1 MMKGNMSSWAKA
13 APPKIQAKQPVGQAK
28 QPVGQAKQPTGQ
40 VKHSTKQVNT
50 KPQQALVSPKN
61 TIIPVHSVV
70 AEFKGG
76 LGNRIFMALAA
87 SHYAKQTGRDFVL
100 VPALTFDNAHE
111 SKKDTDAALRK
122 LFPHMKTH
130 IGKHDNWAVH
140 IDPNKNA
147 FEYAVV
153 PDYKNNS
160 VIFRGYFQSQRYF
173 PEQAPL
179 IYSQKYE
186 DTFFL
191 HIRLGDYV
199 GSVHEV
205 DLKNYYNDALSRIKS
220 SIEQPKLLIFSDQP
234 LKAED
239 YIKKYLNM
247 DNTSY
252 THSKAVDAYDCL
264 VEMASCVGGICA
276 NSSLSWMG
284 AYFQR
289 PQQDAHIYMPS
300 PWSKGEH
307 LGIPIDLYP
316 EWAIKLPA

>member
-1 MMKGNMSSWAKA
+1 MSSWVKA
-13 APPKIQAKQPVGQAK
+13 APPKIQVKQPS
-28 QPVGQAKQPTGQ
+28 GQ
-40 VKHSTKQVNT
+40 VKQPSGQV
-50 KPQQALVSPKN
+50 KQALIPLKN
-61 TIIPVHSVV
+61 TISTPHCVV

-87 SHYAKQTGRDFVL
+87 SYYAKQTGRDFVL
-100 VPALTFDNAHE
+100 MPALSFDNTHE
-111 SKKDTDAALRK
+111 SKKETDSALRK

-130 IGKHDNWAVH
+130 IGKHDSWTVH

-147 FEYAVV
+147 FEFATV
-153 PDYKNNS
+153 PEYKNNS

-173 PEQAPL
+173 PEQAPV
-179 IYSQKYE
+179 IYKQKYE

-191 HIRLGDYV
+191 HIRLGDYI
-199 GSVHEV
+199 GTAHEV
-205 DLKNYYNDALSRIKS
+205 DLRNYYNDALSRIKS

-234 LKAED
+234 PRAEE

-247 DNTSY
+247 DSTTY
-252 THSKAVDAYDCL
+252 THSTAVGAYDCL
-264 VEMASCVGGICA
+264 VEMASCVGAICA

-289 PQQDAHIYMPS
+289 PQKDAHVYMPS

-307 LGIPIDLYP
+307 LGMPIDLYP
-316 EWAIKLPA
+316 EWATKLPA

>member
-1 MMKGNMSSWAKA
+1 MKGNMSSWVKA
-13 APPKIQAKQPVGQAK
+13 APPKLQAKPSTGQAP
-28 QPVGQAKQPTGQ
+28 QSTGQ
-40 VKHSTKQVNT
+40 G
-50 KPQQALVSPKN
+50 KPKPALLKN
-61 TIIPVHSVV
+61 TVDTTYCVV

-76 LGNRIFMALAA
+76 LGNRIFTALAA

-100 VPALTFDNAHE
+100 VPSLCFDNSHE
-111 SKKDTDAALRK
+111 SKKDSDAALRK
-122 LFPHMKTH
+122 LFPHMKTYN
-130 IGKHDNWAVH
+130 GKHDTWIPH

-153 PDYKNNS
+153 PEYKNKS

-173 PEQAPL
+173 PEQPSV

-199 GSVHEV
+199 GSVHEI

-220 SIEQPKLLIFSDQP
+220 SIQEPKIIIFSDQP
-234 LKAED
+234 LKAEE

-247 DNTSY
+247 QGTTY
-252 THSKAVDAYDCL
+252 RHSNAVSAYDCL

-284 AYFQR
+284 AYFQK
-289 PQQDAHIYMPS
+289 PPYEAHIYMPT
-300 PWSKGEH
+300 PWSKGEQ
-307 LGIPIDLYP
+307 LGMPIDLYP